1 MKFKQFIEW
10 LLKPVYLW
18 VLVLGLFVSLLIGSL
33 LDFLLLSA
41 LILQFLAVVCILISY
56 YQTDKTFKSKRLS
69 LIKWLKNF
77 PFFNNNTT
85 TKSVDLR
92 STITLKTTIDY
103 TMKLNP
109 KDDTLEA
116 RIDALEKNLDIQIER
131 VGKVKKEFETE
142 IANEKS
148 AREKLRDGMD
158 RKNKEFENIIQN
170 LAVGNIDFQL
180 LGAYWTTASIII
192 LILQIILI

>member
-1 MKFKQFIEW
+1 MNFKRFIDW
-10 LLKPVYLW
+10 LFKPIYLW
-18 VLVLGLFVSLLIGSL
+18 VLMLGIVISLLIGFL

-41 LILQFLAVVCILISY
+41 LILQFLGVVCILIRY
-56 YQTDKTFKSKRLS
+56 YQTGKTFKSKRFS
-69 LIKWLKNF
+69 LLKWLKNF
-77 PFFNNNTT
+77 PFFNYNTT
-85 TKSVDLR
+85 SKSVDLR

-109 KDDTLEA
+109 KDDTLES
-116 RIDALEKNLDIQIER
+116 RIDALEKNLDIQTER
-131 VGKVKKEFETE
+131 IGKVKKELETE

-148 AREKLRDGMD
+148 AREKLRDEMD

-170 LAVGNIDFQL
+170 LAVGNIDFQF
-180 LGAYWTTASIII
+180 LGAYWTTASILI